1 MSLLLINS
9 SSLISQSLIK
19 TLRSSPTLEKIVCA
33 DLYPAYFAHQRWF
46 KFKDQLEREPQSK
59 VQVSDIKFEEKSDLY
74 NAIKKCSQV
83 LYVTHDYYKLV
94 PSKVTLLPNA
104 AKLAKE
110 IGVKKFVVVNPI
122 EHFHYSEPNVYTTH
136 VKAEEEARG
145 TINQKNFF
153 FNF

>member
-19 TLRSSPTLEKIVCA
+19 TLRASSSLERIVCA
-33 DLYPAYFAHQRWF
+33 DLYPGYFAHQRWF
-46 KFKDQLEREPQSK
+46 KFKDQLEKEPQSK
-59 VQVSDIKFEEKSDLY
+59 VQVTDIKFEEKSDLY
-74 NAIKKCSQV
+74 NAIKKSSHV

-110 IGVKKFVVVNPI
+110 IGVKKFVVVNPV
-122 EHFHYSEPNVYTTH
+122 EHFHYGEQNTYATH
-136 VKAEEEARG
+136 VKAEEEARS
-145 TINQKNFF
+145 TFIYNSL
-153 FNF
+153 